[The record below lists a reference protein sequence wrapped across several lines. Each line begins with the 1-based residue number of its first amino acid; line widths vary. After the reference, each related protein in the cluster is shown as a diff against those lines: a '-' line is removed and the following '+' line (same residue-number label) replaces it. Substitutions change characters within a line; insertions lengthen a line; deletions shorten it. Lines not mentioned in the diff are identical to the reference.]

1 MCISIQKIYVFIYL
15 FTDLFIYIYI
25 LNLII
30 TSFFLFS
37 FFNYIAF
44 FHQICLR
51 IDIEHAHCAA
61 SGMRKGIAGELQSF
75 EKT

>member
-1 MCISIQKIYVFIYL
+1 MYFNSKNICIYLFIYWFIYL
-15 FTDLFIYIYI
+15 YLYIEFNYHFI
-25 LNLII
+25 
-30 TSFFLFS
+30 FLFS